1 MLTKTPPQPTTETK
15 TNHSRKRK
23 KPNVPQPGEPGYKTP
38 TQLRNERKRRA
49 KKQHVGVKVKD
60 GKSTTDGV
68 GTSTN
73 ATSNS
78 KSTVPL
84 DPSSRY
90 LSNPTSAPL
99 VQKAVAFFKTT
110 TPKQPGGFKIHPVGG
125 SDGATL
131 TGWRTVAKLA
141 VRAKDGKIS
150 IGLFAPNSHDLLPVP
165 NCAAHH
171 PSINSTVSILER
183 LLNRSNNHKLK
194 PNSSTDNSETDGTRI
209 AGATTAFDE
218 TTGKGH
224 LRHVAINVE
233 RSTGKV
239 QITLVWNS
247 HPFRTDENE
256 NDNTEEK
263 KILDSLTN
271 SIVMAA
277 AAAPSA
283 DGRKRRRGRKG
294 IEGGASAT
302 VQSESVQE
310 KQPLHLHSLWIHF
323 NASWKHSN
331 AIFSIE
337 GGPDC
342 WKHVYGPICI
352 EEVLSLSGQAL
363 PVALRFP
370 PNVFRQANLDAFT
383 NIIGVIRATIKSKFV
398 DSKPSCVELYG
409 GVGTIGLN
417 VADLTSALISSDEN
431 PFNKECF
438 LAAAAGFSSHDI
450 SMVTYESKN
459 ATAMVRSN
467 ALEKGQVIIV
477 DPPRK
482 GLDDDVLAALC
493 SAETPELLVYVSC
506 GFDAFQRD
514 CSALL
519 KSRWRLDHAEGHL
532 LFPGS
537 DAIETLAFF
546 TRK

>member
-1 MLTKTPPQPTTETK
+1 MPVLTTTPSQPTTETTTK
-15 TNHSRKRK
+15 HSRKRK

-49 KKQHVGVKVKD
+49 KKQQVGVKSND
-60 GKSTTDGV
+60 GRSTSGSGVTD
-68 GTSTN
+68 TKP
-73 ATSNS
+73 TSNS
-78 KSTVPL
+78 KKTAML

-90 LSNPTSAPL
+90 LDNPTAAPL
-99 VQKAVAFFKTT
+99 VQKAIAFFKTT
-110 TPKQPGGFKIHPVGG
+110 TPPQKGDFKIHPVGG
-125 SDGATL
+125 SNGAML

-171 PSINSTVSILER
+171 PSINAAVAILEQ
-183 LLNRSNNHKLK
+183 LLNRT
-194 PNSSTDNSETDGTRI
+194 PTRRTSTIIADGDDDDGN
-209 AGATTAFDE
+209 AVGATTAFDE
-218 TTGKGH
+218 STGKGH

-247 HPFRTDENE
+247 HPFGQGKEGHDNNDE
-256 NDNTEEK
+256 EEK
-263 KILDSLTN
+263 KILDSFTN
-271 SIVMAA
+271 AIVMAA
-277 AAAPSA
+277 G

-294 IEGGASAT
+294 TDVAGIT
-302 VQSESVQE
+302 PVQPESVPE
-310 KQPLHLHSLWIHF
+310 KQPLNLHSLWVHF

-337 GGPDC
+337 GGPDS
-342 WKHVYGPICI
+342 WKHVYGPRYI
-352 EEVLSLSGQAL
+352 EESLSLTGQAT

-383 NIIGVIRATIKSKFV
+383 NIVDVIRSTIKSKFS
-398 DSKPSCVELYG
+398 DGKPSCVELYG

-417 VADLTSALISSDEN
+417 VADLTSPLISSDEN

-438 LAAAAGFSSHDI
+438 LAAAAPPKHDSS
-450 SMVTYESKN
+450 SLMYETKN
-459 ATAMVRSN
+459 ATAMVRSK

-482 GLDDDVLAALC
+482 GLDDEVLAALC

-514 CSALL
+514 CGALL
-519 KSRWRLDHAEGHL
+519 QSRWRLDHAEGHL